1 MRICFFFTHRLEE
14 CTAEKDS
21 LLAVERK
28 QNKTTK
34 EELANA
40 QKIIDELVHE
50 SQQSQEIRNQLE
62 DTIKRFK
69 AESTARDTILL
80 SEKQAHETTKK
91 VLTEIQSRN
100 EELIKKIQGCDKNIL
115 ELQLTVERLQ
125 ENTST
130 TEALLLRER
139 EQNNATMKAQA
150 ETQEINL
157 QLLNKLED
165 VETKIGLLQGSV
177 QRLGDNTAK
186 DTLLLS
192 EKREKDALKEALTE
206 SEYKNEELLI
216 KTEEANKK
224 VEHLQNTINSLK
236 ENMAASLEA
245 ERQENEAIKRS
256 LVEAQER
263 NDALFKKVRDSEYR
277 AHQLQDTVQ
286 KLQVDAI
293 SRLSSFVM
301 ERQDGDGVKNAHTE
315 VHGTNEDLMRRNE
328 NLLKRNDDLVKKIED
343 SAILVTELR
352 GNLERLEGKAANL
365 EAENQ
370 LLRQQAIAT
379 PPSTA
384 KSSQAAC
391 SKISMIHRCQE
402 SGHIL
407 NGNVAYA
414 EMKSSTGPTE
424 MRPSMVV

>member
-1 MRICFFFTHRLEE
+1 
-14 CTAEKDS
+14 

-40 QKIIDELVHE
+40 QKTIDELVHE

-100 EELIKKIQGCDKNIL
+100 EELIKKIQDCDKNIL

-206 SEYKNEELLI
+206 SEYKNEELMI

-224 VEHLQNTINSLK
+224 GLRRTWQLLWKLK
-236 ENMAASLEA
+236 
-245 ERQENEAIKRS
+245 
-256 LVEAQER
+256 
-263 NDALFKKVRDSEYR
+263 DKKMK
-277 AHQLQDTVQ
+277 Q
-286 KLQVDAI
+286 
-293 SRLSSFVM
+293 SR
-301 ERQDGDGVKNAHTE
+301 GP
-315 VHGTNEDLMRRNE
+315 
-328 NLLKRNDDLVKKIED
+328 LLK
-343 SAILVTELR
+343 LR
-352 GNLERLEGKAANL
+352 RETMHYLRKLGIAN
-365 EAENQ
+365 
-370 LLRQQAIAT
+370 
-379 PPSTA
+379 
-384 KSSQAAC
+384 
-391 SKISMIHRCQE
+391 
-402 SGHIL
+402 
-407 NGNVAYA
+407 
-414 EMKSSTGPTE
+414 TGPT
-424 MRPSMVV
+424 SFKILSKSFK